1 MAKRKINGQVPINET
16 AQVTGDAQG
25 NGMLREGLERGVGD
39 AAPYS
44 DAVSSSGVQTARR
57 EKNVQVEQ
65 SESVGAQG
73 KIGVE
78 QVREAARILQE
89 YKEGKAALNE
99 KIIHNEQWY
108 RLHNEG
114 SDKELTLNSLPDSAW
129 LFNSLANKHADA
141 MDNYPE
147 PNVLPR
153 AKDDSETAKQLSA
166 ILPVILEQN
175 RYEQVYNDAWWYKI
189 KHGTGCKMVV
199 WDGSKAGGLGD
210 IDIRMVDLLNL
221 YWEPGV
227 TDLQASRNLF
237 HVEMLDDDVLVERW
251 PWAKDHTG
259 GAEQVPKYLYD
270 DRVRTDGKSLVVDWY
285 YKKGGRLH
293 YCKFVNDCVLYASE
307 NDPDYAERGYYDHGK
322 YPFVMDV
329 MFPMAGSPAGFGY
342 IELMKGTQYS
352 IDVLGAAITR
362 NADAASRVRYFV
374 NTASGLH
381 EDEFTDLD
389 KSVIHV
395 DANLGEDAVRPV
407 QVATL
412 SDIYV
417 THLNNKISEL
427 KETSGNRDFSQGVT
441 GSGVTAASAIA
452 ALQEAGS
459 KLSRDALKSAY
470 RAFTEECYLCIEL
483 MRQFYTAPRA
493 FRITGEGGQGYEFT
507 SFDNRGLLPQQEN
520 MDFGLGMS
528 EKLPVFDINVVA
540 AKKSTYS
547 RLSQNELAKELYQM
561 GFFNPKLADQAAACL
576 QMMDF
581 DGKEQ
586 VLEHVQQNG
595 TMYQQLQQMQDTMMK
610 MAAVLDA
617 QNGTGITA
625 SMGQAIRQGEPT
637 QPGKADDKHKA
648 TTDSIGNVA
657 AGNSLAT
664 QAQRRAQNNA
674 NPGRESE
681 R

>member
-1 MAKRKINGQVPINET
+1 MAKKKINGRVPINET

-25 NGMLREGLERGVGD
+25 NGQFGRARPSSAAAAAPSPQGEGLGNGTE
-39 AAPYS
+39 
-44 DAVSSSGVQTARR
+44 
-57 EKNVQVEQ
+57 NVQVEQ
-65 SESVGAQG
+65 AAVGVSG
-73 KIGVE
+73 PIGVE
-78 QVREAARILQE
+78 QVREAARVLQE
-89 YKEGKAALNE
+89 YKQGKAALNE
-99 KIIHNEQWY
+99 RTINNEQWY
-108 RLHNEG
+108 RLHNQGAEEM
-114 SDKELTLNSLPDSAW
+114 SLNNAPDSAW

-153 AKDDSETAKQLSA
+153 AEDDTDTAKQLSA
-166 ILPVILEQN
+166 ILPVVLEQN

-237 HVEMLDDDVLVERW
+237 HLEMLDDELLIQRW
-251 PWAKDHTG
+251 PWAKGHTG
-259 GAEQVPKYLYD
+259 GAEQTPKYLYD
-270 DRVRTDGKSLVVDWY
+270 DQVRTDGKSLVVDWY
-285 YKKGGRLH
+285 YKRAGKLH

-342 IELMKGTQYS
+342 IELMKGAQYS

-374 NTASGLH
+374 NRSSGLN
-381 EDEFTDLD
+381 EEEFSDLD
-389 KSVIHV
+389 KSLVHV
-395 DANLGEDAVRPV
+395 EGSLGEDSVRSI
-407 QVATL
+407 QVPTL

-483 MRQFYTAPRA
+483 MRQFYTTARA
-493 FRITGEGGQGYEFT
+493 FRITGEDGTGYEFT
-507 SFDNRGLLPQQEN
+507 EFDNSGLQPQRDA
-520 MDFGLGMS
+520 MDFGQGMWDR
-528 EKLPVFDINVVA
+528 LPVFDINVVA

-547 RLSQNELAKELYQM
+547 RLSQNELAKELYQL
-561 GFFNPKLADQAAACL
+561 GFFRPDLADQAAACL

-581 DGKEQ
+581 DGKDRILEQ
-586 VLEHVQQNG
+586 VRQNG
-595 TMYQQLQQMQDTMMK
+595 TLYQQVQQLQATMMK

-625 SMGQAIRQGEPT
+625 NMGQAIQMGENVQ
-637 QPGKADDKHKA
+637 QPGKVGDKYKT
-648 TTDSIGNVA
+648 TTDSIGNVV

-674 NPGRESE
+674 NPGRETE
-681 R
+681 K

>member
-1 MAKRKINGQVPINET
+1 MAKKRMINGKMPVNEVRQVGEGARGELPPALRATSPAAAEE
-16 AQVTGDAQG
+16 AGDAG
-25 NGMLREGLERGVGD
+25 
-39 AAPYS
+39 
-44 DAVSSSGVQTARR
+44 
-57 EKNVQVEQ
+57 NVQDEQ
-65 SESVGAQG
+65 SWPVGVKG
-73 KIGVE
+73 PIGVE
-78 QVREAARILQE
+78 QVRQAALTLQE
-89 YKEGKAALNE
+89 YKQGKKALNE
-99 KIIHNEQWY
+99 KIINNEQWY
-108 RLHNEG
+108 RLHNQG
-114 SDKELTLNSLPDSAW
+114 DGAKMTLNNAPDSAW

-153 AKDDSETAKQLSA
+153 AKDDTETAKQLSA
-166 ILPVILEQN
+166 ILPVVLEQN

-221 YWEPGV
+221 YWEPGI

-237 HVEMLDDDVLVERW
+237 HVEMVDDEALLGRW
-251 PWAKDHTG
+251 PWAQGHTG

-270 DRVRTDGKSLVVDWY
+270 DQVRTDGKSFVVDWY
-285 YKKGGRLH
+285 YKKAGRLH

-307 NDPDYAERGYYDHGK
+307 NDPDYAGRGYYDHGK

-362 NADAASRVRYFV
+362 NADAASRIRYFV
-374 NTASGLH
+374 NRGSGLN
-381 EDEFTDLD
+381 EEEFTDLD
-389 KSVIHV
+389 KSIIHV
-395 DANLGEDAVRPV
+395 DGNLGEDAVRSV
-407 QVATL
+407 QVPVL

-470 RAFTEECYLCIEL
+470 RAFTEECNLCIEL

-493 FRITGEGGQGYEFT
+493 FRITGEGGTGYEFMD
-507 SFDNRGLLPQQEN
+507 FDNSGLVPQREE
-520 MDFGLGMS
+520 MDFGWGVS

-561 GFFNPKLADQAAACL
+561 GFFNPELADQSAACL

-586 VLEHVQQNG
+586 VLEDVQKNG
-595 TMYQQLQQMQDTMMK
+595 GLFQQVQQLQATMMK

-625 SMGQAIRQGEPT
+625 NMGQAIQNGEQA
-637 QPGKADDKHKA
+637 QPGKADSRHKV

-657 AGNSLAT
+657 AGNSLAV

-674 NPGRESE
+674 NPHRGEDE
-681 R
+681 T

>member
-1 MAKRKINGQVPINET
+1 MVLNLAVTPKQKKFMDSRADETLFGGAAGGGKSRGQLV
-16 AQVTGDAQG
+16 DALLYGLRYPGSRQLMLRRTYPDLERSLVQEHLKFFPLKVYRY
-25 NGMLREGLERGVGD
+25 NSSTHRGMLKNGSVLEFG
-39 AAPYS
+39 YC
-44 DAVSSSGVQTARR
+44 
-57 EKNVQVEQ
+57 
-65 SESVGAQG
+65 
-73 KIGVE
+73 
-78 QVREAARILQE
+78 
-89 YKEGKAALNE
+89 
-99 KIIHNEQWY
+99 
-108 RLHNEG
+108 
-114 SDKELTLNSLPDSAW
+114 DKENDVYRYQGAEYDVVRFDELTH
-129 LFNSLANKHADA
+129 FT
-141 MDNYPE
+141 Y
-147 PNVLPR
+147 
-153 AKDDSETAKQLSA
+153 
-166 ILPVILEQN
+166 N

-221 YWEPGV
+221 YWEPGI

-237 HVEMLDDDVLVERW
+237 HVEMVDDEVLLGRW
-251 PWAKDHTG
+251 PWAQGHTG

-270 DRVRTDGKSLVVDWY
+270 DQVRTDGKSFVVDWY
-285 YKKGGRLH
+285 YKKAGRLH

-307 NDPDYAERGYYDHGK
+307 NDPDYAGRGYYDHGK

-362 NADAASRVRYFV
+362 NADAASRIRYFV
-374 NTASGLH
+374 NRGSGLN
-381 EDEFTDLD
+381 EEEFTDLD
-389 KSVIHV
+389 KSIIHV
-395 DANLGEDAVRPV
+395 DGNLGEDAVRSV
-407 QVATL
+407 QVPVL

-470 RAFTEECYLCIEL
+470 RAFTEECNLCIEL

-493 FRITGEGGQGYEFT
+493 FRITGEGGTGYEFMD
-507 SFDNRGLLPQQEN
+507 FDNSGLVPQREE
-520 MDFGLGMS
+520 MDFGWGVS

-561 GFFNPKLADQAAACL
+561 GFFNPELADQSAACL

-586 VLEHVQQNG
+586 VLEDVQKNG
-595 TMYQQLQQMQDTMMK
+595 GLFQQVQQLQATMMK

-625 SMGQAIRQGEPT
+625 NMGQAMPRCGW
-637 QPGKADDKHKA
+637 
-648 TTDSIGNVA
+648 
-657 AGNSLAT
+657 
-664 QAQRRAQNNA
+664 RARARLNC
-674 NPGRESE
+674 ST
-681 R
+681 

>member
-1 MAKRKINGQVPINET
+1 MAKKKINGQMPIHETMQVKGEPAVRLNEPQ
-16 AQVTGDAQG
+16 QVQ
-25 NGMLREGLERGVGD
+25 RHKQE
-39 AAPYS
+39 
-44 DAVSSSGVQTARR
+44 
-57 EKNVQVEQ
+57 NVQDEQ
-65 SESVGAQG
+65 AGPVGMNG
-73 KIGVE
+73 PIGAE
-78 QVREAARILQE
+78 QVREAARIFRE
-89 YKEGKAALNE
+89 YKEGKQALNE
-99 KIIHNEQWY
+99 KIINNEQWY
-108 RLHNEG
+108 RMHNTG
-114 SDKELTLNSLPDSAW
+114 KSSKEMGLNNMPDSAW

-153 AKDDSETAKQLSA
+153 AEDDRETAKQLSA

-210 IDIRMVDLLNL
+210 IDIRTVDLLNL

-227 TDLQASRNLF
+227 TDIQASRHLF
-237 HVEMLDDDVLVERW
+237 HVEMMDDDLLTERW
-251 PWAKDHTG
+251 PWAKDPTG
-259 GAEQVPKYLYD
+259 SADQQPKYLYD
-270 DRVRTDGKSLVVDWY
+270 DQVRTDGKSLVVDWY
-285 YKKGGRLH
+285 YKKAGRLQ

-307 NDPDYAERGYYDHGK
+307 NDPAYAERGYYDHGK
-322 YPFVMDV
+322 YPFVLDV

-342 IELMKGTQYS
+342 IELMKGTQYQ
-352 IDVLGAAITR
+352 IDTLGAAITR
-362 NADAASRVRYFV
+362 NADAASRVRYFI
-374 NTASGLH
+374 NGQGGIK
-381 EDEFTDLD
+381 EEEFADLD
-389 KSVIHV
+389 KTFIHC
-395 DANLGEDAVRPV
+395 DGNLGDDSLRPV
-407 QVATL
+407 QVQTL

-417 THLNNKISEL
+417 TVLNNKISEL

-483 MRQFYTAPRA
+483 MRQFYDAPRA
-493 FRITGEGGQGYEFT
+493 FRITGEDGVGYEFAQ
-507 SFDNRGLLPQQEN
+507 FDNSALQPRQED
-520 MDFGLGMS
+520 MGFGLGMAD
-528 EKLPVFDINVVA
+528 KLPVFDINVVA

-561 GFFNPKLADQAAACL
+561 GFFNPQLADQAAACL

-586 VLEHVQQNG
+586 ILDRVQQNG
-595 TMYQQLQQMQDTMMK
+595 TMYQQLQQMQATMMK

-625 SMGQAIRQGEPT
+625 NMGQAIQQGE
-637 QPGKADDKHKA
+637 QARPGKADDSRKA

-657 AGNSLAT
+657 MGNSLAV

-674 NPGRESE
+674 NPGRESGQ
-681 R
+681 